1 MILAPLRGVTIRCF
15 RETFAEQIREAG
27 FTEAITPFLSANPG
41 FDPLKDRELA
51 NVSHR
56 GTETQR
62 VTKNSVLSV
71 ALCDT
76 IKVTPQ
82 FIGKDP
88 ESLRECLLR
97 IKEAGYD
104 TADLNCGCPYPMV
117 RNKGRGSGLLR
128 TPAVLEKMIAVGC
141 ETMGEGKFSV
151 KTRLGFDKNDELL
164 ALMPMLNSFP
174 LRFLT
179 VHARNARQMYGG
191 ECDWESFR
199 KVAAVAKMP
208 IVPNGDLPLQPSAA
222 QCDQN
227 CGSESSHRGTE
238 TQSIIS
244 VPSVALCAQ
253 NCGSESSHRGTE
265 TQSIIS
271 VPSVALC
278 AQNCESESSHRDTKT
293 QRTMIGRAFIRQLGM
308 RDDIGELLSRY
319 IDASSAELCGPSPV
333 LGRMKELIAY
343 WKDLP
348 RWKRLW
354 PVIKIAR
361 TLDELRLAY

>member
-41 FDPLKDRELA
+41 FDPLKDREL
-51 NVSHR
+51 R
-56 GTETQR
+56 GAPDQ
-62 VTKNSVLSV
+62 
-71 ALCDT
+71 

-88 ESLRECLLR
+88 ASLRSCLLR

-128 TPAVLEKMIAVGC
+128 TPAILEKMIAVGC

-151 KTRLGFDKNDELL
+151 KARLGFGGNDELL

-191 ECDWESFR
+191 ECDWEAFR

-208 IVPNGDLPLQPSAA
+208 IVANGDLPLQ
-222 QCDQN
+222 QQKD
-227 CGSESSHRGTE
+227 GE
-238 TQSIIS
+238 
-244 VPSVALCAQ
+244 V
-253 NCGSESSHRGTE
+253 
-265 TQSIIS
+265 
-271 VPSVALC
+271 
-278 AQNCESESSHRDTKT
+278 
-293 QRTMIGRAFIRQLGM
+293 MIGRAFIRQLGM

-319 IDASSAELCGPSPV
+319 IDASTAELCGPSPV
-333 LGRMKELIAY
+333 LGRIKELIAY

-354 PVIKIAR
+354 PVVKIAR

>member
-15 RETFAEQIREAG
+15 REVFAEQIREAG

-51 NVSHR
+51 RPSSP
-56 GTETQR
+56 TPTQ
-62 VTKNSVLSV
+62 TSNSPCGS
-71 ALCDT
+71 AAPRDP

-88 ESLRECLLR
+88 SALRVCLLR

-128 TPAVLEKMIAVGC
+128 TPDVLEKMIAVGC

-151 KTRLGFDKNDELL
+151 KTRLGFDRNDELL
-164 ALMPMLNSFP
+164 ALMPMLNSYP

-191 ECDWESFR
+191 ECDWRAYEQ
-199 KVAAVAKMP
+199 AAKVAKMP
-208 IVPNGDLPLQPSAA
+208 VVPNGDIPFPPQKI
-222 QCDQN
+222 
-227 CGSESSHRGTE
+227 GE
-238 TQSIIS
+238 
-244 VPSVALCAQ
+244 V
-253 NCGSESSHRGTE
+253 
-265 TQSIIS
+265 
-271 VPSVALC
+271 
-278 AQNCESESSHRDTKT
+278 
-293 QRTMIGRAFIRQLGM
+293 MIGRSFIRYIGM
-308 RDDIGELLSRY
+308 RDDAKDLLAKY
-319 IDASSAELCGPSPV
+319 IDASLEELCGPSPV
-333 LGRMKELIAY
+333 LGRIKELIAY
-343 WKDLP
+343 WKELP

-354 PVIKIAR
+354 PIIKIAR

>member
-15 RETFAEQIREAG
+15 REVFAEQMREAG

-51 NVSHR
+51 RFHSP
-56 GTETQR
+56 TPTQ
-62 VTKNSVLSV
+62 TSNSLCGSP

-88 ESLRECLLR
+88 ESLRACLLS

-164 ALMPMLNSFP
+164 SLMPMLNSYP

-191 ECDWESFR
+191 ECDWESFK

-208 IVPNGDLPLQPSAA
+208 IVPNGDLPLQPHMAPCE
-222 QCDQN
+222 QT
-227 CGSESSHRGTE
+227 SESE
-238 TQSIIS
+238 
-244 VPSVALCAQ
+244 VP
-253 NCGSESSHRGTE
+253 
-265 TQSIIS
+265 
-271 VPSVALC
+271 
-278 AQNCESESSHRDTKT
+278 HRDTKT
-293 QRTMIGRAFIRQLGM
+293 QRVMIGRSFIRLLGM
-308 RDDIGELLSRY
+308 RDDIRELLAKY

-361 TLDELRLAY
+361 TLDELRIAY

>member
-1 MILAPLRGVTIRCF
+1 MTILAPLRGVTIRCF

-51 NVSHR
+51 NSSHR
-56 GTETQR
+56 DTKTQS
-62 VTKNSVLSV
+62 TTGNSVPPV
-71 ALCDT
+71 ALCDQ

-88 ESLRECLLR
+88 ESLRTCLLR

-128 TPAVLEKMIAVGC
+128 TPAILEKMIAVGC

-151 KTRLGFDKNDELL
+151 KARLGFDGNDELL
-164 ALMPMLNSFP
+164 ALMPMINSFP

-208 IVPNGDLPLQPSAA
+208 IVANGDLPLQP
-222 QCDQN
+222 QKD
-227 CGSESSHRGTE
+227 GE
-238 TQSIIS
+238 
-244 VPSVALCAQ
+244 V
-253 NCGSESSHRGTE
+253 
-265 TQSIIS
+265 
-271 VPSVALC
+271 
-278 AQNCESESSHRDTKT
+278 
-293 QRTMIGRAFIRQLGM
+293 MIGRAFIRQLGM
-308 RDDIGELLSRY
+308 RDDIGDLLSKY
-319 IDASSAELCGPSPV
+319 IDASTAELCGPSQV

>member
-15 RETFAEQIREAG
+15 REVFAEQMREAG

-51 NVSHR
+51 RFHSP
-56 GTETQR
+56 TPTQ
-62 VTKNSVLSV
+62 TSNSLCGSP

-88 ESLRECLLR
+88 ASLRACLLR

-164 ALMPMLNSFP
+164 ALMPMLNSYP

-191 ECDWESFR
+191 ECDWGSFK
-199 KVAAVAKMP
+199 KVASVAKMP
-208 IVPNGDLPLQPSAA
+208 IVANGDLPLQPHMAPCE
-222 QCDQN
+222 QT
-227 CGSESSHRGTE
+227 SESE
-238 TQSIIS
+238 
-244 VPSVALCAQ
+244 VP
-253 NCGSESSHRGTE
+253 
-265 TQSIIS
+265 
-271 VPSVALC
+271 
-278 AQNCESESSHRDTKT
+278 HRDTKT
-293 QRTMIGRAFIRQLGM
+293 QSVMIGRAFIRQLGM
-308 RDDIGELLSRY
+308 RDDIGELLSKY

>member
-1 MILAPLRGVTIRCF
+1 MTILAPLRGVTIRCF

-41 FDPLKDRELA
+41 FDPLKDRELTRFH
-51 NVSHR
+51 SP
-56 GTETQR
+56 TPTQ
-62 VTKNSVLSV
+62 TSNSPCGSPTLR
-71 ALCDT
+71 DQ
-76 IKVTPQ
+76 IKATPQ

-88 ESLRECLLR
+88 GSLRACLLR

-191 ECDWESFR
+191 ECDWESFK

-208 IVPNGDLPLQPSAA
+208 IVANGDLPLQPQVAPCE
-222 QCDQN
+222 QT
-227 CGSESSHRGTE
+227 SESE
-238 TQSIIS
+238 
-244 VPSVALCAQ
+244 V
-253 NCGSESSHRGTE
+253 
-265 TQSIIS
+265 
-271 VPSVALC
+271 
-278 AQNCESESSHRDTKT
+278 SHRDTKT
-293 QRTMIGRAFIRQLGM
+293 QSVMIGRAFIRQLGM
-308 RDDIGELLSRY
+308 RDDIGELLSKY
-319 IDASSAELCGPSPV
+319 IDASSEELCGPSPV

>member
-1 MILAPLRGVTIRCF
+1 MTILAPLRGVTIRCF
-15 RETFAEQIREAG
+15 REVFAEQIREAG

-41 FDPLKDRELA
+41 FDPLKDREL
-51 NVSHR
+51 VRFHSP
-56 GTETQR
+56 TPTQ
-62 VTKNSVLSV
+62 TSNS
-71 ALCDT
+71 LCGSPAPRDP

-88 ESLRECLLR
+88 ASLRACLLR

-151 KTRLGFDKNDELL
+151 KTRLGFNKNDELL
-164 ALMPMLNSFP
+164 ALMPMLNSYP

-191 ECDWESFR
+191 ECDWESFK

-208 IVPNGDLPLQPSAA
+208 IVPNGDLPLQ
-222 QCDQN
+222 
-227 CGSESSHRGTE
+227 SHMAPCE
-238 TQSIIS
+238 QD
-244 VPSVALCAQ
+244 
-253 NCGSESSHRGTE
+253 
-265 TQSIIS
+265 
-271 VPSVALC
+271 
-278 AQNCESESSHRDTKT
+278 CESGISHRDTKT
-293 QRTMIGRAFIRQLGM
+293 QSVMIGRAFIRQLGM
-308 RDDIGELLSRY
+308 RDDIGDLLSKY
-319 IDASSAELCGPSPV
+319 IDASTAELCGPSPV

-343 WKDLP
+343 WEDLP

-361 TLDELRLAY
+361 TLDELRIAY

>member
-27 FTEAITPFLSANPG
+27 FSEAITPFISANPG

-51 NVSHR
+51 RFHSP
-56 GTETQR
+56 TPTQ
-62 VTKNSVLSV
+62 TSNS
-71 ALCDT
+71 LCGSPAPRDP

-88 ESLRECLLR
+88 ASLRACLLR

-151 KTRLGFDKNDELL
+151 KTRLGFNKNDELL
-164 ALMPMLNSFP
+164 ALMPMLNSYP

-191 ECDWESFR
+191 ECDWESFK

-208 IVPNGDLPLQPSAA
+208 IVPNGDLPLQ
-222 QCDQN
+222 
-227 CGSESSHRGTE
+227 SHMAPCE
-238 TQSIIS
+238 QD
-244 VPSVALCAQ
+244 
-253 NCGSESSHRGTE
+253 
-265 TQSIIS
+265 
-271 VPSVALC
+271 
-278 AQNCESESSHRDTKT
+278 CESEISHRDTKT
-293 QRTMIGRAFIRQLGM
+293 QSVMIGRAFIRQLGM
-308 RDDIGELLSRY
+308 RDDIGDLLSKY
-319 IDASSAELCGPSPV
+319 IDASTAELCGPSQV
-333 LGRMKELIAY
+333 LGRMKEFIAY

>member
-1 MILAPLRGVTIRCF
+1 MILSPLRGVTIRCF

-27 FTEAITPFLSANPG
+27 FTEAITPFLPANPG
-41 FDPLKDRELA
+41 FDPLKDKELHGA
-51 NVSHR
+51 DAQV
-56 GTETQR
+56 
-62 VTKNSVLSV
+62 
-71 ALCDT
+71 
-76 IKVTPQ
+76 KVTPQ

-88 ESLRECLLR
+88 ASLRSCLLR

-151 KTRLGFDKNDELL
+151 KTRLGFAGNDELL

-179 VHARNARQMYGG
+179 VHARNALQMYGG
-191 ECDWESFR
+191 ECDWAAFG

-208 IVPNGDLPLQPSAA
+208 VVPNGDIPFPPQKSG
-222 QCDQN
+222 D
-227 CGSESSHRGTE
+227 
-238 TQSIIS
+238 
-244 VPSVALCAQ
+244 V
-253 NCGSESSHRGTE
+253 
-265 TQSIIS
+265 
-271 VPSVALC
+271 
-278 AQNCESESSHRDTKT
+278 
-293 QRTMIGRAFIRQLGM
+293 MIGRAFIRRLGM
-308 RDDIGELLSRY
+308 RDDAKDLLDKY
-319 IDASSAELCGPSPV
+319 IDASIEELCGPSPV
-333 LGRMKELIAY
+333 LGRIKELVAY

-354 PVIKIAR
+354 PVVKISR

>member
-1 MILAPLRGVTIRCF
+1 MTILAPLRGVTIRCF
-15 RETFAEQIREAG
+15 REVFAEQIREAG

-41 FDPLKDRELA
+41 FDPLKDREL
-51 NVSHR
+51 VRFHSP
-56 GTETQR
+56 TPTQ
-62 VTKNSVLSV
+62 TSNS
-71 ALCDT
+71 LCGSPAPRAP

-88 ESLRECLLR
+88 ASLRACLLR

-164 ALMPMLNSFP
+164 ALMPMLNSYP

-191 ECDWESFR
+191 ECDWESFK

-208 IVPNGDLPLQPSAA
+208 IVPNGDLPLQ
-222 QCDQN
+222 
-227 CGSESSHRGTE
+227 SHMAPCE
-238 TQSIIS
+238 QD
-244 VPSVALCAQ
+244 
-253 NCGSESSHRGTE
+253 
-265 TQSIIS
+265 
-271 VPSVALC
+271 
-278 AQNCESESSHRDTKT
+278 CESEVSHRDTKT
-293 QRTMIGRAFIRQLGM
+293 QSVMIGRAFIRQLGM

-319 IDASSAELCGPSPV
+319 IDASTAELCGPSPV

-343 WKDLP
+343 WKELP

>member
-1 MILAPLRGVTIRCF
+1 MTILAPLRGVTIRCF
-15 RETFAEQIREAG
+15 REVFAEQIREAG

-41 FDPLKDRELA
+41 FDPLKDRELVRFHSPTPTQTSNSLCGSPA
-51 NVSHR
+51 PR
-56 GTETQR
+56 GP
-62 VTKNSVLSV
+62 
-71 ALCDT
+71 

-88 ESLRECLLR
+88 ASLRACLLR

-164 ALMPMLNSFP
+164 ALMPMLNSYP

-191 ECDWESFR
+191 ECDWESFK

-208 IVPNGDLPLQPSAA
+208 IVSNGDLPLQPS
-222 QCDQN
+222 
-227 CGSESSHRGTE
+227 
-238 TQSIIS
+238 
-244 VPSVALCAQ
+244 VAPREQ
-253 NCGSESSHRGTE
+253 D
-265 TQSIIS
+265 
-271 VPSVALC
+271 
-278 AQNCESESSHRDTKT
+278 CESGISHRDTKT
-293 QRTMIGRAFIRQLGM
+293 QSVMIGRAFIRQLGM

-319 IDASSAELCGPSPV
+319 IDASTAELCGPSPV

-343 WKDLP
+343 WKELP

>member
-1 MILAPLRGVTIRCF
+1 MTILAPLRGVTIRCF
-15 RETFAEQIREAG
+15 REVFAEQIREAG

-51 NVSHR
+51 RFHSP
-56 GTETQR
+56 TPTQ
-62 VTKNSVLSV
+62 TPNS
-71 ALCDT
+71 LCGSPSLRDT

-88 ESLRECLLR
+88 ASLRACLLR

-117 RNKGRGSGLLR
+117 RNKGRGSGLLK
-128 TPAVLEKMIAVGC
+128 TPAILEKMIAVGC

-151 KTRLGFDKNDELL
+151 KARLGFDGNDELL

-191 ECDWESFR
+191 ECDWESFK

-208 IVPNGDLPLQPSAA
+208 IVANGDLPLQPQVAPCE
-222 QCDQN
+222 QT
-227 CGSESSHRGTE
+227 SESE
-238 TQSIIS
+238 
-244 VPSVALCAQ
+244 V
-253 NCGSESSHRGTE
+253 
-265 TQSIIS
+265 
-271 VPSVALC
+271 
-278 AQNCESESSHRDTKT
+278 SHRDTKT
-293 QRTMIGRAFIRQLGM
+293 QSVMIGRAFIRQLGM
-308 RDDIGELLSRY
+308 RDDIGELLSKY
-319 IDASSAELCGPSPV
+319 IDASSEELCGPSPV

>member
-15 RETFAEQIREAG
+15 REVFAEQIREAG

-41 FDPLKDRELA
+41 FDPLKDREL
-51 NVSHR
+51 VRFHSP
-56 GTETQR
+56 TPTQ
-62 VTKNSVLSV
+62 TSNS
-71 ALCDT
+71 LCGSPAPRDP

-88 ESLRECLLR
+88 ASLRACLLR

-151 KTRLGFDKNDELL
+151 KARLGFDKNDELL
-164 ALMPMLNSFP
+164 ALMPILNSHP

-191 ECDWESFR
+191 ECDWESF
-199 KVAAVAKMP
+199 KKIAAVAKMP
-208 IVPNGDLPLQPSAA
+208 IVANGDLPLTPQK
-222 QCDQN
+222 D
-227 CGSESSHRGTE
+227 GK
-238 TQSIIS
+238 
-244 VPSVALCAQ
+244 V
-253 NCGSESSHRGTE
+253 
-265 TQSIIS
+265 
-271 VPSVALC
+271 
-278 AQNCESESSHRDTKT
+278 
-293 QRTMIGRAFIRQLGM
+293 MIGRAFIRQLGM
-308 RDDIGELLSRY
+308 RDDIEELLSKY
-319 IDASSAELCGPSPV
+319 IDASTAELCGPSPV

>member
-15 RETFAEQIREAG
+15 REVFAEQIREAG

-51 NVSHR
+51 NVPHR
-56 GTETQR
+56 GTKTQSATR
-62 VTKNSVLSV
+62 NSVPPV
-71 ALCDT
+71 ALCDK
-76 IKVTPQ
+76 IKITPQ

-88 ESLRECLLR
+88 ASLRACLLR

-191 ECDWESFR
+191 KCDWESFE
-199 KVAAVAKMP
+199 KVAAIAKMP
-208 IVPNGDLPLQPSAA
+208 IVPNGDLPLQHSMSLYAKT
-222 QCDQN
+222 CE
-227 CGSESSHRGTE
+227 SEVSHRGT
-238 TQSIIS
+238 
-244 VPSVALCAQ
+244 
-253 NCGSESSHRGTE
+253 
-265 TQSIIS
+265 
-271 VPSVALC
+271 
-278 AQNCESESSHRDTKT
+278 KT
-293 QRTMIGRAFIRQLGM
+293 QRVMIGRAFIRQLGM
-308 RDDIGELLSRY
+308 RDDIDELLSRY

>member
-15 RETFAEQIREAG
+15 REVFAEQIREAG
-27 FTEAITPFLSANPG
+27 FTEAITPFISANPG
-41 FDPLKDRELA
+41 FNPLKDRELA

-56 GTETQR
+56 DTKTQ
-62 VTKNSVLSV
+62 NINV
-71 ALCDT
+71 ALCDP

-82 FIGKDP
+82 FIGKGP

-97 IKEAGYD
+97 IKEAGFD

-141 ETMGEGKFSV
+141 ETMGEGNFSV

-164 ALMPMLNSFP
+164 ALMPMLNSYP

-191 ECDWESFR
+191 ECDWESFK

-208 IVPNGDLPLQPSAA
+208 IVPNGDLPLQPSISL
-222 QCDQN
+222 CDQN
-227 CGSESSHRGTE
+227 CKSGISHK
-238 TQSIIS
+238 
-244 VPSVALCAQ
+244 
-253 NCGSESSHRGTE
+253 
-265 TQSIIS
+265 
-271 VPSVALC
+271 
-278 AQNCESESSHRDTKT
+278 DTKT
-293 QRTMIGRAFIRQLGM
+293 QRVMIGRAFIRQLGM
-308 RDDIGELLSRY
+308 RDDIGEMLSRY
-319 IDASSAELCGPSPV
+319 IDASSAELCGPSQV

-354 PVIKIAR
+354 PIVKIAR
-361 TLDELRLAY
+361 TTDELRICWSDWRGSDPRPQH

>member
-27 FTEAITPFLSANPG
+27 FSEAITPFISANPG

-51 NVSHR
+51 RFHSP
-56 GTETQR
+56 TPTQ
-62 VTKNSVLSV
+62 TSNS
-71 ALCDT
+71 LCGSPAPRDT

-88 ESLRECLLR
+88 ESLRACLLR

-151 KTRLGFDKNDELL
+151 KTRLGFNKNDELL
-164 ALMPMLNSFP
+164 ALMPMLNSYP

-191 ECDWESFR
+191 ECDWESFK

-208 IVPNGDLPLQPSAA
+208 IVANGDLPLQ
-222 QCDQN
+222 
-227 CGSESSHRGTE
+227 H
-238 TQSIIS
+238 S
-244 VPSVALCAQ
+244 VPSVTPRAKT
-253 NCGSESSHRGTE
+253 SESETLHRGTYPPAAGCPRSGCPSRGE
-265 TQSIIS
+265 TQR
-271 VPSVALC
+271 V
-278 AQNCESESSHRDTKT
+278 
-293 QRTMIGRAFIRQLGM
+293 MIGRAFIRQLGM
-308 RDDIGELLSRY
+308 RDDIGELLSKY
-319 IDASSAELCGPSPV
+319 IDVSTAELCGPSPV

>member
-27 FTEAITPFLSANPG
+27 FSEAITPFLSANPG
-41 FDPLKDRELA
+41 FDPLKDREL
-51 NVSHR
+51 VRFHSP
-56 GTETQR
+56 TPTQ
-62 VTKNSVLSV
+62 TSNS
-71 ALCDT
+71 LCGSPAPRDT

-88 ESLRECLLR
+88 ESLRACLLR

-151 KTRLGFDKNDELL
+151 KTRLGFNKNDELL
-164 ALMPMLNSFP
+164 ALMPMLNSYP

-191 ECDWESFR
+191 ECDWESFK

-208 IVPNGDLPLQPSAA
+208 IVANGDLPLQP
-222 QCDQN
+222 Q
-227 CGSESSHRGTE
+227 
-238 TQSIIS
+238 
-244 VPSVALCAQ
+244 VA
-253 NCGSESSHRGTE
+253 
-265 TQSIIS
+265 
-271 VPSVALC
+271 P
-278 AQNCESESSHRDTKT
+278 CEQARELKVSHRDTKT
-293 QRTMIGRAFIRQLGM
+293 QSVMIGRAFIRQLGM
-308 RDDIGELLSRY
+308 RDDIGELLSKY
-319 IDASSAELCGPSPV
+319 IDALSEELCGPSPV

>member
-15 RETFAEQIREAG
+15 REVFAEQIHEAG

-41 FDPLKDRELA
+41 FDPLKDKELA
-51 NVSHR
+51 RFHSP
-56 GTETQR
+56 TPTS
-62 VTKNSVLSV
+62 NSPCGSPTLREQ
-71 ALCDT
+71 

-88 ESLRECLLR
+88 ESLRSCLLR

-141 ETMGEGKFSV
+141 ETMGDGKFSV

-191 ECDWESFR
+191 ECDWESFK
-199 KVAAVAKMP
+199 KVATIAKMP
-208 IVPNGDLPLQPSAA
+208 IVPNGDIPLQPYMAPCE
-222 QCDQN
+222 QDC
-227 CGSESSHRGTE
+227 ESKTSHRGTYPPAAGCPRSGCPSRGE
-238 TQSIIS
+238 TQR
-244 VPSVALCAQ
+244 V
-253 NCGSESSHRGTE
+253 
-265 TQSIIS
+265 
-271 VPSVALC
+271 
-278 AQNCESESSHRDTKT
+278 
-293 QRTMIGRAFIRQLGM
+293 MIGRAFIRQLGM

-319 IDASSAELCGPSPV
+319 IDASSAELRGPSPV

-343 WKDLP
+343 WKDIP

-361 TLDELRLAY
+361 TLEELRLAY